1 MFVSPRLVGFD
12 FDGVIIDSIR
22 CMEMSWNMTAREFS
36 LDIPFEAYSR
46 NIGLPFEVILSRL
59 CVPSSLSEKVKCRYL
74 SLSQEFSGLVK
85 PFPQALDFLLRA
97 SRSSSVKTC
106 VITSKPKLRA
116 QALMNSLGLGH
127 VFLVCPEDVGR
138 GKPFPDPL
146 IFANDFFSIRSDS
159 SLYIGDMN
167 SDYLAALAAGWHFAF
182 AAWGYGE
189 ISHDL
194 AHQPIAYLPSPAS
207 LDKLIKI

>member
-1 MFVSPRLVGFD
+1 LFVSPRLIGFD

-22 CMEMSWNMTAREFS
+22 CMEKSWNLTAKEFL

-59 CVPSSLSEKVKCRYL
+59 GVASSIAQKVKSRYL
-74 SLSQEFSGLVK
+74 SLSEDFSSLVE
-85 PFPQALDFLLRA
+85 PFPEALDFLLRA
-97 SRSSSVKTC
+97 SRSDSIKTC
-106 VITSKPKLRA
+106 VITSKPRVRA
-116 QALMNSLGLGH
+116 KGLMASLGLGH
-127 VFLVCPEDVGR
+127 VLLVCPEDVGR

-146 IFANDFFSIRSDS
+146 FFANDFFSIRSDA

-182 AAWGYGE
+182 AAWGYGD
-189 ISHDL
+189 ISCDP
-194 AHQPIAYLPSPAS
+194 AHQAITYLPSPAS
-207 LDKLIKI
+207 LNGIIQI